1 MLEMRF
7 GKSTKCNSFP
17 IIFSHYTMI
26 INKTTKR
33 VISNKELF
41 CRTLPAQLRGLMF
54 RKKQNVIMV
63 FDKEQKIS
71 LHNFFVFYPIDVL
84 VVNKNME
91 IVEIKRQFKPFS
103 FWNPA
108 KKGKYVIELGRD
120 ESKNKTSEG
129 DFIEIKNVKL
139 KAVI

>member
-1 MLEMRF
+1 
-7 GKSTKCNSFP
+7 
-17 IIFSHYTMI
+17 
-26 INKTTKR
+26 
-33 VISNKELF
+33 
-41 CRTLPAQLRGLMF
+41 MF
-54 RKKQNVIMV
+54 RKRQNVVMI
-63 FDKEQKIS
+63 FTTEKNIS

>member
-1 MLEMRF
+1 
-7 GKSTKCNSFP
+7 
-17 IIFSHYTMI
+17 
-26 INKTTKR
+26 
-33 VISNKELF
+33 
-41 CRTLPAQLRGLMF
+41 MF

-71 LHNFFVFYPIDVL
+71 LHNFFVFYPINVL